1 MDGRGTGAG
10 AAAGAAARAADG
22 SGPGSGSGLDAA
34 RPARVAN
41 IEVLRLMA
49 ALGVLLHHLGHYG
62 REMLGA
68 SRDWLAWPIFVGFP
82 VPLFFVISGYVLAG
96 AIERTGPG
104 RYLVARALR
113 LYPGYWLALGLFLL
127 TQGLAMPWSASATL
141 TLPTAATLG
150 LWPAG
155 REGVP
160 YFLGVEWSLVYEV
173 FLSAALG
180 LLALAGGARRRELV
194 ALWLGLLCAKAIY
207 RPNLYS
213 DPLHLGPVIAL
224 SAYNAPFLAG
234 ILLRDWRFS
243 RPGLRGPA
251 LLLLPLL
258 LAAAATRPSL
268 ELAWLWWGAAA
279 VLLLWLAID
288 LPQLSPRHPLVR
300 LGACTYGLFLV
311 HVPLQLAALRWA
323 AGQGWQGEGRA
334 LWLAGA
340 VALGGGLAFGALE
353 ARLYGWLRAWTM
365 TPRAWPTALRAAMLR
380 LLEAELME
388 PAGLRG
394 AGGR

>member
-1 MDGRGTGAG
+1 MDGRGTDAC
-10 AAAGAAARAADG
+10 AAAGAAARAAVG
-22 SGPGSGSGLDAA
+22 SGPGPGPGMDAA
-34 RPARVAN
+34 RPVRIAN
-41 IEVLRLMA
+41 IEVLRLLA
-49 ALGVLLHHLGHYG
+49 ALGVVLHHLGHYG
-62 REMLGA
+62 RELVGV
-68 SRDWLAWPIFVGFP
+68 SREFLAWPIFVGFP
-82 VPLFFVISGYVLAG
+82 VPLFFAISGYVLAG
-96 AIERTGPG
+96 SMERASLG
-104 RYLVARALR
+104 RYLAGRVLR
-113 LYPGYWLALGLFLL
+113 LYPGYWLALALFLL
-127 TQGLAMPWSASATL
+127 SAGLALPGSASAPL
-141 TLPTAATLG
+141 TLPSAATLG

-155 REGVP
+155 RDGVP

-213 DPLHLGPVIAL
+213 DPLPLGPVIAL
-224 SAYNAPFLAG
+224 SAFNAPFLAG

-300 LGACTYGLFLV
+300 LGACTYGLFLM

-323 AGQGWQGEGRA
+323 AGQSWQGLGGA

-340 VALGGGLAFGALE
+340 VALGGGLGFGALE
-353 ARLYGWLRAWTM
+353 ARLHGWLRARTM
-365 TPRAWPTALRAAMLR
+365 GARSGTAAPRAWP
-380 LLEAELME
+380 
-388 PAGLRG
+388 
-394 AGGR
+394 